1 MRAKQRPRKTHRR
14 DLWLLTLLLILAFG
28 LRIAGLAA
36 HNIWW
41 DEGIGV
47 WLARMPAWE
56 IVQWT
61 AGDVHPPIYYL
72 LLRGWRLL
80 AGEGAYVLRF
90 PSALFSL
97 LTVAVI
103 YRLGREL
110 DGSATGLMAA
120 LLLTLSRF
128 AVGWA
133 QEIRMYSL
141 AALWSTGALY
151 AALRWWRRPNARA
164 WWGYVAT
171 TTASLLTL
179 YLTAPVPLVANLGFA
194 VVWQRRGRKRRPLIR
209 WLMAQVAV
217 LAVVLP
223 WLAYALPRMHSWESD
238 SSFSPSFF
246 VKLYTVMLTVGSP
259 LDLERYLPWAVAVVA
274 VMFGGLIAARA
285 SWRRLPAQTGG
296 LVMLLSGLLL
306 PALFVYAVSLPTF
319 GFIYA
324 RPLVPRYLL
333 PLSACF
339 YALLA
344 WAVVALL
351 RAQPW
356 LGRVALALVVAV
368 AASGL
373 WSFYPGRARRD
384 DYAAIALALEAH
396 RRPEDAVVLYVDRDW
411 PIFVAHYPGDRRD
424 ISYGAALDDAA
435 ADAFLAPLWEA
446 SEALWLVTTPEAL
459 QADPRQTVP
468 RWLDARAVA
477 SETVIAGENSLTFY
491 ARTEAR
497 AELRPAVVSNFTPPI
512 RIGCDVGAGGH
523 LAGASIPLPRYR
535 TGDTLHLAL
544 TWAPPPDQVVTV
556 EIDGPAQRSFDQAP
570 PAPIAGRDQA
580 HAIRQQF
587 SIPIAPDLPGGRYQ
601 VTARVSD
608 NGPRVSIGTFAVIQG
623 AAGAEVNVAEIPHQ
637 VDYQFG
643 SQIHLIGYKL
653 SESTVAPGEAIGLT
667 LYWQTDAVISERY
680 KVFTHLLGEVYNADT
695 DNFLWGQQDNE
706 PVNGQSPTTRWQ
718 PGAIIVDPYHIPV
731 DPDAP
736 PGRYRLEVGLYGLI
750 DGQRLPVTGGSAD
763 QIHNDAVILTEIE
776 VRVPQNLLFAS
787 SLF

>member
-1 MRAKQRPRKTHRR
+1 MRAKTRPHTTHRR
-14 DLWLLTLLLILAFG
+14 DLWLLIPVLLLAFG

-47 WLARMPAWE
+47 WLARMPFGE
-56 IVQWT
+56 IIQWT
-61 AGDVHPPIYYL
+61 GGDVHPPIYYL

-80 AGEGAYVLRF
+80 AGEGVYVLRF

-110 DGSATGLMAA
+110 DGAATGLMAA

-128 AVGWA
+128 AIGWA

-194 VVWQRRGRKRRPLIR
+194 VVWLRRGHPRRLLTR

-217 LAVVLP
+217 LAFVLP

-238 SSFSPSFF
+238 SSFSPGFF

-274 VMFGGLIAARA
+274 AMFAGLIAARA
-285 SWRRLPAQTGG
+285 SWRCSPAQTGG

-306 PALFVYAVSLPTF
+306 PAIFVYVVSLPTF
-319 GFIYA
+319 GFLYA
-324 RPLVPRYLL
+324 RPLAPRYLL

-344 WAVVALL
+344 WAVVALT
-351 RAQPW
+351 RAWPW
-356 LGRVALALVVAV
+356 VGRAALALVVAV

-384 DYAAIALALEAH
+384 DYAGIALALKAH

-411 PIFVAHYPGDRRD
+411 PIFVAHYPGERRD
-424 ISYGAALDDAA
+424 IAYGAALDDATA
-435 ADAFLAPLWEA
+435 EARLAPLWET
-446 SEALWLVTTPEAL
+446 SEALWLVTTPKAL
-459 QADPRQTVP
+459 QADPRQAVP

-491 ARTEAR
+491 ARTDAR
-497 AELRPAVVSNFTPPI
+497 AELRAAVPPEFTPPI
-512 RIGCDVGAGGH
+512 HIGRDMGAGGH
-523 LAGASIPLPRYR
+523 LAGAAIPLPRYR
-535 TGDTLHLAL
+535 TGDTLCLSL
-544 TWAPPPDQVVTV
+544 FWSPPPDRDVMV
-556 EIDGPAQRSFDQAP
+556 EIDGPVQRSFDQAP

-580 HAIRQQF
+580 LALRQQF

-601 VTARVSD
+601 VTARVRD
-608 NGPRVSIGTFAVIQG
+608 TGHRVAIGSFTVIQR

-637 VDYQFG
+637 VAYQFG
-643 SQIHLIGYKL
+643 SQIYLIGYKL

-706 PVNGQSPTTRWQ
+706 PVNGQAPTTRWQ
-718 PGAIIVDPYHIPV
+718 PGAIIVDPYRIPV
-731 DPDAP
+731 APDAP

-750 DGQRLPVTGGSAD
+750 DGQRLPVSGGSPE

-776 VRVPQNLLFAS
+776 VRVP
-787 SLF
+787 

>member
-1 MRAKQRPRKTHRR
+1 MKRRKTYRR
-14 DLWLLTLLLILAFG
+14 DLWLLIPVLLLAFA

-47 WLARMPAWE
+47 WLARMPVWE
-56 IVQWT
+56 ILQWT
-61 AGDVHPPIYYL
+61 AGDVHPPIHYL

-90 PSALFSL
+90 PSVLFGL

-110 DGSATGLMAA
+110 DGAATGLLAA

-128 AVGWA
+128 AIGWA

-151 AALRWWRRPNARA
+151 AALRWWRRPDARS
-164 WWGYVAT
+164 WGAYVGA

-194 VVWQRRGRKRRPLIR
+194 VVWQRRGRRRRLLIR

-217 LAVVLP
+217 LAIVLP

-238 SSFSPSFF
+238 SSFSPGFF

-259 LDLERYLPWAVAVVA
+259 LDLERYLPWAVVVVV
-274 VMFGGLIAARA
+274 VMIAGLSVAQLSARR
-285 SWRRLPAQTGG
+285 SSAQIGG

-306 PALFVYAVSLPTF
+306 PALFVYVVSLPTF

-324 RPLVPRYLL
+324 RPLAPRYLL

-344 WAVVALL
+344 GAVVALW

-356 LGRVALALVVAV
+356 VGRAALALVVAV

-384 DYAAIALALEAH
+384 DYAAIALTLEAH

-411 PIFVAHYPGDRRD
+411 PIFVAHYPGERRD
-424 ISYGAALDDAA
+424 IAYGAALDDATA
-435 ADAFLAPLWEA
+435 EMLLASLWET

-459 QADPRQTVP
+459 PADPQQAIP
-468 RWLDARAVA
+468 RWLEARAVV

-497 AELRPAVVSNFTPPI
+497 AALRYVVTPDFTPPI
-512 RIGCDVGAGGH
+512 RIGRDVGAGGR

-535 TGDTLHLAL
+535 TGDTLRLAL
-544 TWAPPPDQVVTV
+544 TWAPPPDQAVTV
-556 EIDGPAQRSFDQAP
+556 EIDGPVQRTFDQTP
-570 PAPIAGRDQA
+570 PSLPQSHDQNRA
-580 HAIRQQF
+580 LRQQF
-587 SIPIAPDLPGGRYQ
+587 SIPIAPDLPGGRYK

-608 NGPRVSIGTFAVIQG
+608 TAPRVAIGSFTVIQR
-623 AAGAEVNVAEIPHQ
+623 AAGAEVNLAEIPHQ

-653 SESTVAPGEAIGLT
+653 SASTVAPGEAIGLT
-667 LYWQTDAVISERY
+667 LYWQTDAAISERY
-680 KVFTHLLGEVYNADT
+680 KVFTHLLGKVYNADT

-706 PVNGQSPTTRWQ
+706 PVNGQAPTPRWQ
-718 PGAIIVDPYHIPV
+718 PGAIIVDPYRVPV
-731 DPDAP
+731 APDAP
-736 PGRYRLEVGLYGLI
+736 PGRYRLEVGLYGLV
-750 DGQRLPVTGGSAD
+750 DGQRPPVTGPSPVH
-763 QIHNDAVILTEIE
+763 IHNDAVILTEIE
-776 VRVPQNLLFAS
+776 VRVP
-787 SLF
+787 